1 MFPLSYFS
9 PPAPDGSDV
18 SRRACCCSCGSLI
31 DRGGQGSSL
40 SGWLQCLLEQ
50 KGCVLSR
57 RTVAQV
63 PGGAGH
69 PRHGGRRECNSI
81 SYFERN
87 SGGRMAP
94 RCIHLWE
101 WDWITSAAR

>member
-1 MFPLSYFS
+1 MS
-9 PPAPDGSDV
+9 AAG
-18 SRRACCCSCGSLI
+18 RAAAAAGALI

-40 SGWLQCLLEQ
+40 SGWLRCLLEQ

-69 PRHGGRRECNSI
+69 PRHGGRREQQHKL
-81 SYFERN
+81 F
-87 SGGRMAP
+87 
-94 RCIHLWE
+94 
-101 WDWITSAAR
+101 